1 MKRHYLTVPLTTN
14 GVPNGN
20 LLLGRNRP
28 MVHQANGKV
37 IHLHQ
42 LVETQ
47 EEASERVIATTAA
60 KIALNAKRRE
70 KAKITALAAWLR
82 AMDGH
87 PDKEDHDYWL
97 ARKPAE
103 EQEAIRLRH
112 DAWLAQKASYARK
125 AAEAR
130 QARQAKQSQL
140 N

>member
-1 MKRHYLTVPLTTN
+1 
-14 GVPNGN
+14 
-20 LLLGRNRP
+20 
-28 MVHQANGKV
+28 MVQLANGKV

-60 KIALNAKRRE
+60 KIAHYAKGRETAKLNRQ
-70 KAKITALAAWLR
+70 AAWLR

-87 PDKEDHDYWL
+87 PDKDDHDYWL

-112 DAWLAQKASYARK
+112 DAWLAQKAAYARK